1 MFNEISVKI
10 EELGL
15 EFSTGKIARQAGGAI
30 IVQQGETVVFGSVC
44 TAAKAREGTDFFPL
58 TVDYREKMYSAGKV
72 PGGFFKREGRPST
85 KEILTCRLIDRP
97 IRPLFPDKYRKETQ
111 IIAQVFAFDQ
121 ENSSDVMALNAA
133 SAALCVSSAPFNG
146 PIGGVRVGYVN
157 GALVVNPTATQMQD
171 STLDLIVA
179 GTQNGITMVESQA
192 NLLSEELYLEALEF
206 AHGHIKTICAAI
218 SDLAGKAGK
227 EKDIYEAPV
236 VDEELMQKLNSL
248 YAQDFRDSLNIESK
262 ILREKKSEE
271 LKAAIKEQFVQQF
284 DEEPGLEG
292 KIGDYLHDIEAVVI
306 RKMLIHEKKRIDRR
320 ELDEVRPIQAEVDLY
335 TRLHGSALF
344 TRGETQSFGVLTL
357 GGGDDEQ
364 FVDGLHDSYRTPFML
379 HYNFPPFSVGEAG
392 RFGFTSRREIG
403 HGELASKAIRA
414 ILPERED
421 FPYTIRLV
429 SEIMESNGSSSMAT
443 VCSCCLAMMAGG
455 VPVKAKVAGVA
466 MGLCADGD
474 DYSVLTDIQGA
485 EDHYGDMDFKVAG
498 STEGISALQMDI
510 KIDGVSIEIMKV
522 ALEQA
527 RKARLH
533 ILTKMDDALTSSRDV
548 ISEFAPRILIL
559 EIPKEKIGD
568 VIGPGGKII
577 RGVCEKY
584 GVKVEVD
591 EKDDGRSG
599 IVKVLSVDGPS
610 GTDAMDY
617 VKSLTAEPKIGDI
630 YQSKVVRITDF
641 GAFCEFMPGR
651 DGLLHISKIS
661 KKGRLNAVTDI
672 LAEGDF
678 ISLRLTEKDRLGRYS
693 LSAIDVEGN
702 DF

>member
-548 ISEFAPRILIL
+548 ISELAPRILIL

>member
-1 MFNEISVKI
+1 VFNENSVKI

-15 EFSTGKIARQAGGAI
+15 EISTGKIARQAGGAVV
-30 IVQQGETVVFGSVC
+30 VQQGETVVFSSVC
-44 TAAKAREGTDFFPL
+44 TASKARDGADFFPL
-58 TVDYREKMYSAGKV
+58 TVDYREKMYAAGKV
-72 PGGFFKREGRPST
+72 PGGFFKREARPSS

-97 IRPLFPDKYRKETQ
+97 IRPLFPAKYRKETQ
-111 IIAQVFAFDQ
+111 IIAQVIAFDQ
-121 ENSSDVMALNAA
+121 ENASDVLALNAA
-133 SAALCVSSAPFNG
+133 SAALSISAAPFNG

-157 GALVVNPTATQMQD
+157 GALVVNPTATEMID
-171 STLDLIVA
+171 SSLDLIVA

-192 NLLSEELYLEALEF
+192 SLLGEELYLEALEF
-206 AHGHIKTICAAI
+206 AQGHIKTICSAI
-218 SDLAGKAGK
+218 ADLAAKVGK
-227 EKDIYEAPV
+227 EKELHETPV
-236 VDEELMQKLNSL
+236 VDEELMQKLDSL
-248 YAQDFRDSLNIESK
+248 YSKDFRVSLDIESK

-271 LKAAIKEQFVQQF
+271 LKASIKEQFIQRF
-284 DEEPGLEG
+284 DDEPGLQG
-292 KIGDYLHDIEAVVI
+292 KISDYLHDIEASVI

-320 ELDEVRPIQAEVDLY
+320 ALDEVRPIQCEVDLFK
-335 TRLHGSALF
+335 RLHGSALF

-403 HGELASKAIRA
+403 HGELASKAIRP
-414 ILPERED
+414 ILPDRGD

-429 SEIMESNGSSSMAT
+429 SEIMESNGSSSMAS

-455 VPVKAKVAGVA
+455 VPIKDKVAGVA

-510 KIDGVSIEIMKV
+510 KIDGVSVEIMKV

-533 ILTKMDDALTSSRDV
+533 ILSKMDDALMTSREA

-559 EIPKEKIGD
+559 DIPKEKIGD
-568 VIGPGGKII
+568 IIGPGGKVI
-577 RGVCEKY
+577 RGICEEY

-599 IVKVLSVDGPS
+599 TVKVLSVDGPS
-610 GTDAMDY
+610 GTDAMAY
-617 VKSLTAEPKIGDI
+617 VKSLVAEPKIGEI

-641 GAFCEFMPGR
+641 GAFCEFMPGK

-661 KKGRLNAVTDI
+661 KKGRLNSVTDI

>member
-1 MFNEISVKI
+1 VFNEISVKI

-548 ISEFAPRILIL
+548 ISELAPRILIL

>member
-1 MFNEISVKI
+1 VFNEISVKI